1 VGSVLVSTPSLL
13 DVLILSFIA
22 FASAVSWDKQLAAI
36 CGRPPLMRL
45 YDFDVSLPTT
55 TDSSGSED
63 HVLTIF
69 NQFILLNA
77 LLEKTLA
84 ASIQR
89 PVFDNSDLLTRLS
102 EESNVMRSRDDA
114 LPAVERSLQKWSECV
129 FLQSVPNQH

>member
-1 VGSVLVSTPSLL
+1 
-13 DVLILSFIA
+13 
-22 FASAVSWDKQLAAI
+22 
-36 CGRPPLMRL
+36 MRL

-55 TDSSGSED
+55 TDSTGSED
-63 HVLTIF
+63 RVLVIF

-102 EESNVMRSRDDA
+102 EESEIMRSREDA
-114 LPAVERSLQKWSECV
+114 LLAVERNLQKWSEYVLPPSISGCC
-129 FLQSVPNQH
+129 